1 MYEREHGDSA
11 NEHHS
16 AVRATPEDGTE
27 EIGMELFDWFS
38 CFVVAWIFGILIL
51 VFVGRQIAVENFS
64 MEQTLYDG
72 DRVIVSN
79 LLYTP
84 SNGDIIIFYAPHER
98 FDAPLVKRVIAVAGQ
113 TIDICPQTGDVTV
126 DGVVVDEPYIFDMTT
141 ALVDFSGPMYIP
153 DGYVFVLGDNRE
165 RTADSRD
172 DEVGLVDTRY
182 ILGKVHFILFPGAD
196 EQGNRDWSRIGFV
209 R

>member
-1 MYEREHGDSA
+1 MYESKNGNSA
-11 NEHHS
+11 NEYHDS
-16 AVRATPEDGTE
+16 VGATSENE
-27 EIGMELFDWFS
+27 AENVGMDIFDWLSSIIIAF
-38 CFVVAWIFGILIL
+38 IFGILIL
-51 VFVGRQIAVENFS
+51 VFVGRQISVEGNS
-64 MEQTLYDG
+64 MRQTLYYH

-113 TIDICPQTGDVTV
+113 TIDICSQTGDVTV

-141 ALVDFSGPMYIP
+141 ALIHFSGPMYIP
-153 DGYVFVLGDNRE
+153 EGYVFVLGDNRE
-165 RTADSRD
+165 RTTDSRH

-182 ILGKVHFILFPGAD
+182 VIGRVHFLLLPGAD
-196 EQGNRDWSRIGFV
+196 TLGNRDWSRIGFV